1 MDWRSTSF
9 QRLSRGTTTG
19 ILRRISLSW
28 LTILLG
34 TYSAGAWFLP
44 KEVLE
49 SIRDR
54 DYFLLSI
61 GSLLVSYLNVLPLA
75 LADRV
80 QDDDRLNSN
89 EPKAAAE
96 TINGTLLSGIII
108 RFAGTIALF
117 VLGRYQLAS
126 AEQSVAFVVILW
138 YIVLSVITTR
148 AVAAEV
154 KKGRQS
160 AIKGYPGEDSSADQ

>member
-1 MDWRSTSF
+1 MDLRSTSF
-9 QRLSRGTTTG
+9 QRLSRGTTPR
-19 ILRRISLSW
+19 ILRRISLGW
-28 LTILLG
+28 LAVFLCIYL
-34 TYSAGAWFLP
+34 AGAWFLP

-89 EPKAAAE
+89 ELTAAAE
-96 TINGTLLSGIII
+96 PINGTLLTGIII
-108 RFAGTIALF
+108 RFAGTIAL
-117 VLGRYQLAS
+117 
-126 AEQSVAFVVILW
+126 
-138 YIVLSVITTR
+138 
-148 AVAAEV
+148 
-154 KKGRQS
+154 S
-160 AIKGYPGEDSSADQ
+160 AIASLSKCPFVPRIEQILAAVSPKWSFTT

>member
-1 MDWRSTSF
+1 MDLRSTSF
-9 QRLSRGTTTG
+9 QRLNRGTTPR
-19 ILRRISLSW
+19 ILRRISLGW
-28 LTILLG
+28 LAVFLCIYL
-34 TYSAGAWFLP
+34 AGAWFLP

-75 LADRV
+75 LADRA

-89 EPKAAAE
+89 ELTAAAE
-96 TINGTLLSGIII
+96 PINGTLLTGIII

-117 VLGRYQLAS
+117 VLGRYQMAS
-126 AEQSVAFVVILW
+126 ADQSVAFVVILW
-138 YIVLSVITTR
+138 YVVLSVITTH

-154 KKGRQS
+154 KKVRQ
-160 AIKGYPGEDSSADQ
+160 